1 MTRRQ
6 ILHCNVT
13 RHPISAWVVQQL
25 REAFPYDLVP
35 GYLIFNRATNFN
47 EDVIGTVKSF
57 GIQPK
62 RTQLPESVAKWA
74 LLSAGLATAA
84 VICSTI

>member
-1 MTRRQ
+1 
-6 ILHCNVT
+6 LGC
-13 RHPISAWVVQQL
+13 QQL

-62 RTQLPESVAKWA
+62 RTQLPKSVAKWH
-74 LLSAGLATAA
+74 
-84 VICSTI
+84 C